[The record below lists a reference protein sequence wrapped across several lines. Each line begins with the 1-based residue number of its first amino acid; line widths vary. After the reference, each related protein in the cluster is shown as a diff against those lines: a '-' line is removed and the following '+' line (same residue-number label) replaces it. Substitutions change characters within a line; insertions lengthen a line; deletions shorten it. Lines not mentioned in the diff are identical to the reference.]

1 MEEGNKII
9 VKINKIEINIIVIVL
24 RMGGNEI

>member
-24 RMGGNEI
+24 RMGENEI